1 MMEFIESVARR
12 AGTEAMKYFKHEKTN
27 RISSK
32 KTVKDL
38 VSTADKAVEKV
49 IIDAIRERYP
59 EHDIYGEES
68 GRSGVS
74 SEYCWVIDPID
85 GTQSFV
91 KNHPYFSIS
100 IALKKNGAAIAGCV
114 YAPALGMMFSDSC
127 SIRDCGCQ
135 SIFPTGD

>member
-68 GRSGVS
+68 GRSGAS

-91 KNHPYFSIS
+91 KNHPYCPLQDNKTTGF
-100 IALKKNGAAIAGCV
+100 AG
-114 YAPALGMMFSDSC
+114 MFSQSSDSSC
-127 SIRDCGCQ
+127 K
-135 SIFPTGD
+135 

>member
-1 MMEFIESVARR
+1 MEFIESVAGR

-68 GRSGVS
+68 GALRRFFRILLGDRPDRRDT
-74 SEYCWVIDPID
+74 VICEESTLFFDFD
-85 GTQSFV
+85 R
-91 KNHPYFSIS
+91 
-100 IALKKNGAAIAGCV
+100 LEKNGAAIAD
-114 YAPALGMMFSDSC
+114 ALCAGS
-127 SIRDCGCQ
+127 
-135 SIFPTGD
+135 GDDVFRRRGEGGV